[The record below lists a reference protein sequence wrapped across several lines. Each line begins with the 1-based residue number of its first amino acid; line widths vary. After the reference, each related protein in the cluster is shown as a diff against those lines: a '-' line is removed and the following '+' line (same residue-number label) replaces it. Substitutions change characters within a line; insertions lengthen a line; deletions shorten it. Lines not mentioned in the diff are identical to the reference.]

1 MSMLREFLAQLGLSQ
16 YADTFLSNG
25 FDDMST
31 LMDAHDSDFK
41 ELGLKVGHR
50 RKLLTALA
58 SLRKQETRM
67 PDPFPLQP
75 AQSRQTNGGYAGTN
89 PAYSPCIGDKMQ
101 QIVELLQRCGANADG
116 VINPAM
122 LEGVF
127 QKLGDNGMT
136 DIPKMIRFLGRNSKG
151 RVRVEDFAA
160 WVFHSLQV
168 EKVEEKLN
176 ESPGSSARPQA
187 LHLKDLDSG
196 SKLASSR
203 RVSPWHLSTE
213 PLSPSLH
220 AFHET
225 VPEVHF
231 GVYRFRSA
239 EAAPYLARY
248 TLEPD
253 LLDRSNWT
261 ATSADVVAHAV
272 MDWAVARGAS
282 MVCHITQPLRSAN
295 GTWRGS
301 EPSRMV
307 HALFDP
313 DHTGKTKSILNGTY
327 LLRGESESR
336 KMIDITSPMWVRGDT
351 LFIPSVF
358 ANYNNSSYADAD
370 PVIDE
375 KTPLLRAMQA
385 VSRSGVRLLK
395 LLGHDCESV
404 LPKIGLEQE
413 FFLVT
418 RAAYDRRPDLQQCGR
433 TIMGAVLENCTCLY
447 DQHSTPQR
455 AVAESCMAEIQQ
467 ECFKLG
473 IHLRTRHRESAPN
486 QYEFA
491 PHFGIASAQVDEN
504 LLVMEIIEQTALKH
518 GLVALLHEKP
528 FEGVNGSGKH
538 NNFSL
543 GTDTGINLF
552 HDEHLN
558 KISAEAFPVVMAA
571 VASAVYRHGDLLVS
585 ATACPGNDF
594 RLTKGGGCEAPP
606 SCVSVHLG
614 DTLTTYLTDFMEGN
628 PIQRYA
634 PSFQDIALNVDTI
647 DRHKVRVSGE
657 PRNRT
662 APLPYAG
669 RRFELRTPGASQNVS
684 SVNVVLC
691 TVIAEAFNEFSDA
704 IASGMSAR
712 DVAVRSLKAEGLK
725 AVYNDNNYKPEWLAE
740 AKERGLTCVDSM
752 VEGMQL
758 LRSPKSI
765 ALFGKFGV
773 MDETELEERADVL
786 QENYAISAEIEARCM
801 VDMVRSLVIP
811 AARKAGE
818 ALCQQV
824 SQLVDY
830 IARLSDE
837 VHALLAVDEMYDR
850 ARQAQDMRLCTMV
863 EIRKICDEVERNV
876 PAETWPLATYR
887 ELLLNDMFAPLSR

>member
-1 MSMLREFLAQLGLSQ
+1 MVTEFLAQLGLSQ
-16 YADTFLSNG
+16 YADSFFSNG

-31 LMDAHDSDFK
+31 LIDAHDSDFK

-58 SLRKQETRM
+58 SLKKQETCM
-67 PDPFPLQP
+67 PEMVPQQH
-75 AQSRQTNGGYAGTN
+75 AQTWQTSGGYAGAY
-89 PAYSPCIGDKMQ
+89 PAYSPRTGERMQ
-101 QIVELLQRCGANADG
+101 HVLELFQRCGSNGDG
-116 VINPAM
+116 FINPAM

-127 QKLGDNGMT
+127 QKLGHNRMT
-136 DIPKMIRFLGRNSKG
+136 DIPKMIRFLGRNNKG

-168 EKVEEKLN
+168 EEKLN
-176 ESPGSSARPQA
+176 ESPRASTRPRE
-187 LHLKDLDSG
+187 LPEFKRSESG
-196 SKLASSR
+196 SKLGWR
-203 RVSPWHLSTE
+203 RQVSPMAVSTE

-220 AFHET
+220 AVHDT

-239 EAAPYLARY
+239 EAAPYLAKY
-248 TLEPD
+248 SLKPDILDQDSWTL
-253 LLDRSNWT
+253 
-261 ATSADVVAHAV
+261 TSADVVAHAV

-282 MVCHITQPLRSAN
+282 MVCHITQPVRSAN

-301 EPSRMV
+301 ETTRMV
-307 HALFDP
+307 HALFNP
-313 DHTGKTKSILNGTY
+313 DHAGKTKSILTDTY
-327 LLRGESESR
+327 LLRGECESR
-336 KMIDITSPMWVRGDT
+336 KMIDVTSPMWVRGDT

-358 ANYNNSSYADAD
+358 ANYNNSSYADVD

-385 VSRSGVRLLK
+385 VSKSGVRLLK
-395 LLGHDCESV
+395 QLGHDCESV

-433 TIMGAVLENCTCLY
+433 TIIGAVLEHGTGLY

-455 AVAESCMAEIQQ
+455 AVAETCMAEIQQ

-491 PHFGIASAQVDEN
+491 PHFGLASAQVDEN

-528 FEGVNGSGKH
+528 FDGVNGSGKH

-552 HDEHLN
+552 HDEQLN

-571 VASAVYRHGDLLVS
+571 VASAVYRHGDLIVS

-614 DTLTTYLTDFMEGN
+614 DTLTAYLNDFIEGS
-628 PIQRYA
+628 PIKPYA
-634 PSFQDIALNVDTI
+634 PVFRDIALNIDAI
-647 DRHKVRVSGE
+647 DRHKVRVSSE

-662 APLPYAG
+662 APLPYAC

-684 SVNVVLC
+684 SVNVILC
-691 TVIAEAFNEFSDA
+691 SAIAESFNEFSDA

-712 DVAVRSLKAEGLK
+712 DVAVRSLQAEGFK
-725 AVYNDNNYKPEWLAE
+725 AVYNDNNYKPEWLEE
-740 AKERGLTCVDSM
+740 AKERGLVCVDSM

-758 LRSPKSI
+758 LRSSKSI
-765 ALFGKFGV
+765 ALFGKLGV

-786 QENYAISAEIEARCM
+786 QENYVITAEIEARCM

-811 AARKAGE
+811 SARKAGE
-818 ALCQQV
+818 VLSEQV
-824 SQLVDY
+824 SKLIDY
-830 IARLSDE
+830 IARLTDE
-837 VHALLAVDEMYDR
+837 IRALNDVDEMYDR
-850 ARQAQDMRLCTMV
+850 AKQAQDMRLCTMV
-863 EIRKICDEVERNV
+863 ELRKICDEVERNV
-876 PAETWPLATYR
+876 PAEIWPLATYR
-887 ELLLNDMFAPLSR
+887 ELLLNDMFSPLSR